1 MMRASQGEL
10 VQQRS
15 DWGLWQ
21 NKWFKIAVQALL
33 LIGFS
38 AATAFAK
45 RLHPSMGIPS
55 SSALFW
61 LSMMVLARCTMNWH
75 SAGTLVGVGTALF
88 GIPFGLEQSFGQN
101 LGSFA
106 IAGFILDIM
115 MLIPKMNI
123 RRWWG
128 SIVCAL
134 VANMFQFGII
144 IYFSLTSPVIKH
156 FQVVGL
162 LNSVGLHVIF
172 GIAAGLVGWSAF
184 RGGQM
189 GFRRLAK

>member
-15 DWGLWQ
+15 AWGLWQ

-75 SAGTLVGVGTALF
+75 SAGTLVGVVPRCLAYRLDWNNRSDR
-88 GIPFGLEQSFGQN
+88 IWVLLLSP
-101 LGSFA
+101 GS
-106 IAGFILDIM
+106 
-115 MLIPKMNI
+115 
-123 RRWWG
+123 
-128 SIVCAL
+128 
-134 VANMFQFGII
+134 
-144 IYFSLTSPVIKH
+144 Y
-156 FQVVGL
+156 
-162 LNSVGLHVIF
+162 
-172 GIAAGLVGWSAF
+172 
-184 RGGQM
+184 
-189 GFRRLAK
+189 